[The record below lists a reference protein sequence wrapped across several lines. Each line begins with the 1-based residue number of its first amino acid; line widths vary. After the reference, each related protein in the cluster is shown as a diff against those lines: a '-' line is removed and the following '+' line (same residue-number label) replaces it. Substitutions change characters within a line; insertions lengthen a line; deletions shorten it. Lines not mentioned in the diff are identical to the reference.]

1 MNAANG
7 EWIESY
13 VPARLDRL
21 PWSRWHWLIVVALG
35 ATWILD
41 GLEVTLAAAL
51 GGILTRRETLGLT
64 DAQVGA
70 SATFYLAGAVIGA
83 LLFGYGTDRFGRKK
97 LFFITVAVY
106 LTGTALSAF
115 SWSFASYAF
124 FRALTGAGIGGEYAA
139 INSAIDELI
148 PARVR
153 GRVDLMINGSYWI
166 GAALGAAATIV
177 LLDPRYL
184 PTWLGWRFAFGIG
197 ATLGLFVMFVR
208 QWIPESPRWLMIHG
222 RNDEAEEIVTNV
234 ERTIAAQEL
243 SSGSDGVKEYWS
255 DLTGHR
261 EAVSV
266 TPALP
271 YSNTPLI
278 PTRIRTRTHT
288 PWREIWN
295 AIVHEHRRRSLLG
308 FVLMLTQAFF
318 YNAIFFTYA
327 LVLMRFYGVPEK
339 SVGGY
344 LLPFALGNALGPF
357 VIGHLF
363 DTIGRK
369 TMISATYATSGVL
382 LAMTGWLFHA
392 GMLTAQ
398 TQTLAWSI
406 IFFIA
411 SAAASSAYLT
421 VSEIFPLEIRAF
433 AIAIFYAIG
442 TLAGGV
448 FAPLLFAWIIGTG
461 SSTALFAGYLMAA
474 ALMIVGAIVEIWIG
488 VPAERQS
495 LEHVAAP
502 LSSRELYE
510 QRK

>member
-1 MNAANG
+1 M
-7 EWIESY
+7 
-13 VPARLDRL
+13 
-21 PWSRWHWLIVVALG
+21 PWSRWHWLIVVSLG

-41 GLEVTLAAAL
+41 GLEVTLAGSL
-51 GGILTRRETLGLT
+51 GGILTRREALGLS

-83 LLFGYGTDRFGRKK
+83 LLFGYGTDRLGRKK

-106 LTGTALSAF
+106 LTATGLTAF

-153 GRVDLMINGSYWI
+153 GRVDLMINGSYWV
-166 GAALGAAATIV
+166 GAALGPAATIV
-177 LLDPRYL
+177 LLDPRRL
-184 PTWLGWRFAFGIG
+184 PIWRGWRCAFGIG
-197 ATLGLFVMFVR
+197 ATLGLVVIFFR

-222 RNDEAEEIVTNV
+222 RNAEAEQIVAEV
-234 ERTIAAQEL
+234 ERRITL
-243 SSGSDGVKEYWS
+243 HPK
-255 DLTGHR
+255 
-261 EAVSV
+261 
-266 TPALP
+266 ALRAHDAP
-271 YSNTPLI
+271 
-278 PTRIRTRTHT
+278 PTRIHTRTHT

-295 AIVHEHRRRSLLG
+295 AIVHEHRQRSLLG

-339 SVGGY
+339 NVGAY
-344 LLPFALGNALGPF
+344 LLPFALGIVLGPLL
-357 VIGHLF
+357 IGHLF

-369 TMISATYATSGVL
+369 PMITATYALAGLL
-382 LAMTGWLFHA
+382 LAATAWLFRA

-398 TQTLAWSI
+398 TQTLAWTL
-406 IFFIA
+406 IFFVA

-421 VSEIFPLEIRAF
+421 VSEIFPLEIRAL

-448 FAPLLFAWIIGTG
+448 GAPVLFGWIIGTG
-461 SSTALFAGYLMAA
+461 STTALFIGYLVGA
-474 ALMIVGAIVEIWIG
+474 ALMIFGALTEAWIG
-488 VPAERQS
+488 VPAERRP

-502 LSSRELYE
+502 LSSREL
-510 QRK
+510 

>member
-7 EWIESY
+7 EWIESC

-41 GLEVTLAAAL
+41 GLEVTLAGAV
-51 GGILTRRETLGLT
+51 GGILTRRETLGLS

-83 LLFGYGTDRFGRKK
+83 LLFGYGTDRLGRKK
-97 LFFITVAVY
+97 LFFVTVAVY
-106 LTGTALSAF
+106 LTATALTAF
-115 SWSFASYAF
+115 SWNFASYAF

-222 RNDEAEEIVTNV
+222 RNDEAEKIVEEV
-234 ERTIAAQEL
+234 ERKIAAEQGNSAVPSTSL
-243 SSGSDGVKEYWS
+243 R
-255 DLTGHR
+255 TGADR
-261 EAVSV
+261 RYNDA
-266 TPALP
+266 TPM
-271 YSNTPLI
+271 
-278 PTRIRTRTHT
+278 RIRTRTHT

-295 AIVHEHRRRSLLG
+295 TIVHDHRRRSLLG
-308 FVLMLTQAFF
+308 LVLMLTQAFF

-327 LVLMRFYGVPEK
+327 LVLIRFYGVPEK

-369 TMISATYATSGVL
+369 KMIAATYATSGVL
-382 LAMTGWLFHA
+382 LALTGWLFHA
-392 GMLTAQ
+392 GVLTAQ

-433 AIAIFYAIG
+433 AIAIFYSIG

-448 FAPLLFAWIIGTG
+448 FAPLLFGWIIGTG

-495 LEHVAAP
+495 LEDVAAP